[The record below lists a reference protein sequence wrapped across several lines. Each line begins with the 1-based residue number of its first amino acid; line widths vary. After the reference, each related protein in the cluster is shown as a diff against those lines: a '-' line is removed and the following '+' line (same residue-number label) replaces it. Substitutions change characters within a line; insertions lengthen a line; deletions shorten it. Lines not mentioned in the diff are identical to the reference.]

1 MESVFLLVVQ
11 VRLLLWCDV
20 YCPDESERV
29 VDWWQFETDSPIH
42 ANHLEMFAPLRL
54 KDEETIISKESV
66 RSDKSWQI
74 PCFFGDAGVSL
85 PQWRQ
90 EWFWIWIDFLPLLR
104 GWRTYS
110 SLKDYLCQFAIKLQ
124 FWQHFCSMSSQ
135 NGTVASITSCGRDAP
150 LLAPLKEDHPIVH
163 FNLHNAEWSLY

>member
-20 YCPDESERV
+20 YFPDESERV
-29 VDWWQFETDSPIH
+29 VDCWQFETDSPIH

-54 KDEETIISKESV
+54 KDEETMISKESV
-66 RSDKSWQI
+66 RSDKSLQI

-124 FWQHFCSMSSQ
+124 FWQHVSAPCLLKTEQLHQSQ
-135 NGTVASITSCGRDAP
+135 VVGGT
-150 LLAPLKEDHPIVH
+150 
-163 FNLHNAEWSLY
+163 LHYLRLSKRIIP